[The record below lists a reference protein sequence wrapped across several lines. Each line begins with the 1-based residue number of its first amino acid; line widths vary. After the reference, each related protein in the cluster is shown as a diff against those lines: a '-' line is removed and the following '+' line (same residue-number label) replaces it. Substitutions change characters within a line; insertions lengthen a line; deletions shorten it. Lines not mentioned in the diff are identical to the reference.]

1 MIDEFT
7 NSNSIDT
14 ISHLIQLAVAPV
26 FLLAGVAGV
35 LNVLVNR
42 LSRIIDKSEKLTEK
56 LEAHREDKLI
66 DKKSKLIRVQRTYM
80 SLRITNMNFAI
91 LSCTLTGLLIALVI
105 MIIFLSAFFDF
116 NGSNAI
122 STLFIMAMGSFIIAL
137 SLFLKEIFMAY
148 KYFKGRFNLP
158 L

>member
-1 MIDEFT
+1 MLDAFSNT
-7 NSNSIDT
+7 NSIDT

-42 LSRIIDKSEKLTEK
+42 LSRLIDKSEKLTEK
-56 LEAHREDKLI
+56 LETHREDKLI
-66 DKKSKLIRVQRTYM
+66 DKKSTLIRLQKTYM
-80 SLRITNMNFAI
+80 GHRITNMNFAI
-91 LSCTLTGLLIALVI
+91 LFGTMTGLFIALVI

-122 STLFIMAMGSFIIAL
+122 STLFITAMASFIISL

-148 KYFKGRFNLP
+148 KYFKGKFNLS
-158 L
+158 